1 MRYTERMDFETAYT
15 TLFTPL
21 YRYTF
26 MRVRNYDESM
36 DILQT
41 VFLKVFERYANL
53 GPEEVRRIMYASLR
67 NEIVDRSRKK
77 RPILVEDA
85 AMTSFEDP
93 QSIHPQ
99 RQVEKQEALKKLS
112 LLLESL
118 NDEERDIVIL
128 RYINEEEY
136 ATIAEMFGKREA
148 AVRKI
153 VSRALEKLRTNHDP
167 RNF

>member
-1 MRYTERMDFETAYT
+1 MDFETAYT

-53 GPEEVRRIMYASLR
+53 GAEEVRRIMYASLR

-112 LLLESL
+112 VLLESL